1 MNGKHAVL
9 LILVFFT
16 LLLTNNTSAQQQ
28 VTEFPIGVFSG
39 ADDTSNIASISTEL
53 GANLVIHDTDPNQ
66 RIPLSIFKYLIPY
79 NPWSV
84 ADYIHH
90 FSSGMHT
97 MWEAEEQ
104 VTPEQIGMKSEF
116 GSAGQD
122 GNVGYWFSGNNTA
135 NANRY
140 LLKGPNY
147 RQLIKYDLDYLNTLI
162 NYSLKINMKLGTQLS
177 SFNLDPSQI
186 QVCKIMVTA
195 NNGSNIINEVIITA
209 DYLSTTQYKDT
220 TYTYNLSSLVQQ
232 ASPPTFSPGPR
243 GYRKQVESE
252 IVSDVEFKIQW
263 LGTWELYVDY
273 VELQHDNQI
282 WQAFEEGGG
291 DSITL
296 QLSNF
301 TQFQNIHYWYTKDE
315 PVVDRYEPHKI
326 VNDTLVKSVNNQ
338 AYKSP
343 AITTFLSYDNVVCGY
358 NDIYIPQFVNKAQP
372 AKLMV
377 DVYPIRENVNDIE
390 DPGYTDLLLH
400 EYEKLRSI
408 CNTSNTC
415 SPGYYFI
422 GQAFYSDSVGEAN
435 KRMPTRAE
443 FTGQGMLALSH
454 GAKGLIYWK
463 YKTQTNDKYE
473 GFDSDT
479 SIRAEFHNLAA
490 RLKGSLGNT
499 LLSLQ
504 HDSSDYLRAHWG
516 TYEGTQTS
524 ANFSNYLTLQKSD
537 QSSKGSFHCGVFYD
551 PLDIT
556 NNKYYLLLN
565 ELTLTGQSTNIGV
578 TVNRPNQ
585 NYINWR
591 WRNIEGG
598 FDETI
603 TGSTTRSVNIELG
616 QGALYQLAP
625 VVKYGGIIKSS
636 ETITGTNELKAAMS
650 IASGATLT
658 VSGTYNIYGNITV
671 NSGGAIVL
679 AQGAKLNFLNGSSL
693 IVNGIL
699 ASNGITTNKVTFD
712 FITKS
717 YTAQNGIKVNTGA
730 SLYVSN
736 SIIKNG
742 CYGIYCSNS
751 YTSTISNWE
760 ITGCYYGIYFNNT
773 NIGISNNFIHANNMG
788 IALYN
793 SSPTLTQNKI
803 ADNSNYGVSSSGSTS
818 IPKFGSS
825 GTQGKNKITGNGV
838 GVCAFSYSLP
848 MLGNNSPLNG
858 GYNTFG
864 ENTSYN
870 VYAITSGI
878 IFAINNYWGNIPPAP
893 PVSSKIWIYNGVI
906 LYSPYLSSDPTGLS
920 KVAPLAED
928 AELVLLKKA
937 MDLIEQNDFAAAR
950 EICLDI
956 LDNYSDSYA
965 AYNAISL
972 LTQTYALN
980 EKETTKL
987 KFKTLFN
994 KGKKKLNAVAGL
1006 ILAEL
1011 DKENKLKNIDEVISK
1026 YKGDAVIEDALFAKF
1041 LYYYN
1046 DIQDKENARLVSN
1059 ELDKL
1064 FPNSVSNIVAHQ
1076 HLGDNDYLQKEYSF
1090 AKTGQKQKQNNV
1102 SIPLPEE
1109 YNLFAN
1115 YPNPFNPVTA
1125 IKYALP
1131 FASNVN
1137 ITVYNTLGQIVK
1149 EYFEGTKEAGYYT
1162 VNFDGENLSS
1172 GVYLYSINVV
1182 SATGKQNFNATKK
1195 MLLLK

>member
-9 LILVFFT
+9 TIMLFFT

-39 ADDTSNIASISTEL
+39 ALGSDTITSIKTEL
-53 GANLVIHDTDPNQ
+53 GANLVVHTTYWTKKDE
-66 RIPLSIFKYLIPY
+66 LSIFKYLIPL
-79 NPWSV
+79 NPWS
-84 ADYIHH
+84 ATDYIYH

-104 VTPEQIGMKSEF
+104 VIPEQIGMKSEF

-147 RQLIKYDLDYLNTLI
+147 RQLIKYDLDYEKNLI
-162 NYSLKINMKLGTQLS
+162 HYFLKISMKLGTQLS
-177 SFNLDPSQI
+177 SFNLDPSQV
-186 QVCKIMVTA
+186 QVCKILVTA

-220 TYTYNLSSLVQQ
+220 IFTYNLSSLAQQ
-232 ASPPTFSPGPR
+232 ASAPAFSPGPR
-243 GYRKQVESE
+243 GSRLQEKSN
-252 IVSDVEFKIQW
+252 IVDGIEFKIQW
-263 LGTWELYVDY
+263 LGTWGLYVDNI
-273 VELQHDNQI
+273 ELKHDQGI
-282 WQAFEEGGG
+282 WQRFEQGGA

-296 QLSNF
+296 QISNF
-301 TQFQNIHYWYTKDE
+301 IPFQNIYYWYTKDE
-315 PVVDRYEPHKI
+315 PGVDRYEPHKM
-326 VNDTLVKSVNNQ
+326 VNNAVANSTNNQ
-338 AYKSP
+338 SH
-343 AITTFLSYDNVVCGY
+343 AITTFLSYDNATYGY
-358 NDIYIPQFVNKAQP
+358 DDIYIPQFVNKAQP

-377 DVYPIRENVNDIE
+377 DVYPIRNGVNNIT
-390 DPGYTDLLLH
+390 GQWYTDSLLQ
-400 EYEKLRSI
+400 EYAKLRRI
-408 CNTSNTC
+408 CNTSNEC
-415 SPGYYFI
+415 SPGYYFV
-422 GQAFYSDSVGEAN
+422 GQAYYRDSVGEPN
-435 KRMPTRAE
+435 RRMPTKTE

-463 YKTQTNDKYE
+463 YKTQTNDKYI

-479 SIRAEFHNLAA
+479 SLINAFTTLAA
-490 RLKGSLGNT
+490 RLIGSLGNT

-516 TYEGTQTS
+516 TYEGNQTT

-551 PLDIT
+551 SLDIT

-565 ELTLTGQSTNIGV
+565 ELTLSGQSTNIGV

-591 WRNIEGG
+591 WKNIEGG

-603 TGSTTRSVNIELG
+603 TGQTTRYFDIPLG
-616 QGALYQLAP
+616 QGYLYQLAP
-625 VVKYGGIIKSS
+625 VVKYGGTIKSS
-636 ETITGTNELKAAMS
+636 ETITGTNELKAAMT
-650 IASGATLT
+650 IASGATLN
-658 VSGTYNIYGNITV
+658 VNGTYNIYGNITV

-712 FITKS
+712 FISKS
-717 YTAQNGIKVNTGA
+717 YTAQNGIKVNSGA

-736 SIIKNG
+736 SIIKHG
-742 CYGIYCSNS
+742 WYGIYCNNT
-751 YTSTISNWE
+751 YTSSIISNWE
-760 ITGCYYGIYFNNT
+760 IDSCNTGIYFNGT
-773 NIGISNNFIHANNMG
+773 NIGISNNYIHDNWMG

-793 SSPTLTQNKI
+793 SSPTLTQNKLTG
-803 ADNSNYGVSSSGSTS
+803 NTNYAVSSSGATS

-825 GTQGKNKITGNGV
+825 GTQGKNKITGNSV
-838 GVCAFSYSLP
+838 GVCAFSSSLP

-878 IFAINNYWGNIPPAP
+878 IFAINNYWGNILPAP
-893 PVSSKIWIYNGVI
+893 PISSKIWISNGVI
-906 LYSPYLSSDPTGLS
+906 LYSPYLSSDPTGLN

-937 MDLIEQNDFAAAR
+937 MDLMEQNDFAAAR
-950 EICLDI
+950 GICLDI
-956 LDNYSDSYA
+956 IDNYSDSYA
-965 AYNAISL
+965 AYNALSL
-972 LTQTYALN
+972 LTQTYDSN

-994 KGKKKLNAVAGL
+994 REKKKLNAVAGL
-1006 ILAEL
+1006 ILAEV
-1011 DKENKLKNIDEVISK
+1011 DNENKLKNIDEVISK

-1046 DIQDKENARLVSN
+1046 DIHDKENARLVSN

-1076 HLGDNDYLQKEYSF
+1076 HLGDKDYLQKEYSF
-1090 AKTGQKQKQNNV
+1090 AKTNQEQKQNV
-1102 SIPLPEE
+1102 VTSPIPVE

-1115 YPNPFNPVTA
+1115 YPNPFNPATV

-1131 FASNVN
+1131 YASNVN

-1149 EYFEGTKEAGYYT
+1149 EYFEGTKEAGYYS
-1162 VNFDGENLSS
+1162 VNFTGENLSS
-1172 GVYLYSINVV
+1172 GVYLYSINAV
-1182 SATGKQNFNATKK
+1182 SANGRQNFNATKK